1 MSRIPGNIAAFARGR
16 RDLFGI
22 PILFGKPGGCH
33 SNHAWFGKLTGSPPD
48 GRHAGER
55 RHFGFMPIGGHD
67 RRGMT
72 AVLTSVV
79 KMPPPGMRT
88 GSYVFNLKPDP
99 NLMEDPGFGKTIRLI
114 ETCFRLGDSLFR

>member
-1 MSRIPGNIAAFARGR
+1 
-16 RDLFGI
+16 
-22 PILFGKPGGCH
+22 
-33 SNHAWFGKLTGSPPD
+33 
-48 GRHAGER
+48 
-55 RHFGFMPIGGHD
+55 MPIGGHD

-114 ETCFRLGDSLFR
+114 ETCFRLGDPLFR

>member
-1 MSRIPGNIAAFARGR
+1 
-16 RDLFGI
+16 
-22 PILFGKPGGCH
+22 
-33 SNHAWFGKLTGSPPD
+33 
-48 GRHAGER
+48 
-55 RHFGFMPIGGHD
+55 MPIGGHD

-72 AVLTSVV
+72 AVLASVA

-99 NLMEDPGFGKTIRLI
+99 NLMEDPGFDKTILLI

>member
-1 MSRIPGNIAAFARGR
+1 
-16 RDLFGI
+16 
-22 PILFGKPGGCH
+22 
-33 SNHAWFGKLTGSPPD
+33 
-48 GRHAGER
+48 
-55 RHFGFMPIGGHD
+55 
-67 RRGMT
+67 MT
-72 AVLTSVV
+72 AVLASVA